1 MGLLIGENMKDIRLR
16 NDWLI
21 LGFEYVSIGSYMW
34 IKNILDMD
42 MNVALD
48 VFSRPYLIYI
58 PFIMFGLCITIAS
71 FWKGN
76 VILIKSV
83 LFISVFYWSA
93 FSILTLLDE
102 YQHVNVT
109 SQSIFGVYVV
119 IRILNLAYFDNHGA
133 ET

>member
-1 MGLLIGENMKDIRLR
+1 MKDIRLR

-21 LGFEYVSIGSYMW
+21 LGFEYVSIGAYMW

-48 VFSRPYLIYI
+48 IFSRPYLIYI

-71 FWKGN
+71 FWNGN